1 MLGKNTFIDTI
12 NLLEVAVKSE
22 KQDEVTAFLIKNTI
36 HLLSLFFSENP
47 EAIFRIQEYCFEM
60 NFGKP
65 SLDSEYVNPEEL
77 YESLL

>member
-1 MLGKNTFIDTI
+1 MFTKNTFIDTI

-22 KQDEVTAFLIKNTI
+22 KQDQITAFLIKNTI
-36 HLLSLFFSENP
+36 QLLALFFPENP
-47 EAIFRIQEYCFEM
+47 EAILRIQEYCFEM

-65 SLDSEYVNPEEL
+65 SLDSEYINPEEL